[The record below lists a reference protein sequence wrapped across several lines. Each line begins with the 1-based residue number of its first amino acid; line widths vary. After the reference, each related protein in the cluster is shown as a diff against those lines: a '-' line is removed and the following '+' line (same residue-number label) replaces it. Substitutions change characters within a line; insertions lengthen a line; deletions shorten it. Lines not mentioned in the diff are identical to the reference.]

1 VKRTFSKEPQFST
14 GLSRE
19 KTLKA
24 DRQKVGNFFEVISVG
39 GAGEH
44 WNHPVA
50 RLQMLS
56 LLRKNQKNLSLS
68 ESHRKGNNR
77 YADESTCL
85 RNSTRGS
92 PWERRGQSTI
102 RSLR

>member
-24 DRQKVGNFFEVISVG
+24 DRQKVGNLFEAISVG

-56 LLRKNQKNLSLS
+56 VLQKNQRNLSLS
-68 ESHRKGNNR
+68 EMSGPKSATRRH
-77 YADESTCL
+77 STHL
-85 RNSTRGS
+85 SSTPCG
-92 PWERRGQSTI
+92 
-102 RSLR
+102 